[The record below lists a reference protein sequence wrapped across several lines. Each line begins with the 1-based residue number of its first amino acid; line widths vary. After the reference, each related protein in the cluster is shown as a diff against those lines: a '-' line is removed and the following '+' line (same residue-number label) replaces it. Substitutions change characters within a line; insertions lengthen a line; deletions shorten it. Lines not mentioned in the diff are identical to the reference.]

1 MKQSVTPDT
10 LSDFSKVALDKIV
23 AIEKDVMALKLS
35 ILKKLSP
42 TGKKILK
49 LKGILQGA
57 DITDEDIALAKNSLY
72 SKTGI

>member
-1 MKQSVTPDT
+1 MKQSITPDT

-42 TGKKILK
+42 TGKKVLK

-57 DITDEDIALAKNSLY
+57 DITDEDIALAKDSQY